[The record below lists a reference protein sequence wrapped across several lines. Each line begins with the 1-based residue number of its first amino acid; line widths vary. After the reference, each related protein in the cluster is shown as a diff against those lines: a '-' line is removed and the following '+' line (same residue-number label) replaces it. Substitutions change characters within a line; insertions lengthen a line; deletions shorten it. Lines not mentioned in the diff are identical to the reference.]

1 MRKPPQG
8 SPRPTRETYVEGLL
22 PSLDDVDDVDVDG
35 WSLPNRS
42 SRAARPASVARMR
55 RALALV
61 QLLGLATALAA
72 MLAPAPRT
80 LLEKWSS
87 FTIYPWWTLVLFGV
101 GAGAAA
107 VSVAAP
113 AGATRVLAATA
124 GVTGVL
130 AAQVGAL
137 GVWAQKH
144 WLPAFGFGG
153 GYAGDVDELE
163 QLAWI
168 VAGAGILASLA
179 AVGQLLVQHDWPRPV
194 ASVTRWRRAGS
205 GVAVL
210 VGLPILL
217 AGADPDLADLTSVV
231 AMALIYGIPWGVS
244 LAGAGWLSRHGAL
257 GVLAGCFISA
267 TLSAVAPSNQITGD
281 EARAALAGVAV
292 LFGVL
297 LVVELRQAD
306 QLAAR
311 RQGAPAPP

>member
-1 MRKPPQG
+1 
-8 SPRPTRETYVEGLL
+8 
-22 PSLDDVDDVDVDG
+22 
-35 WSLPNRS
+35 
-42 SRAARPASVARMR
+42 MR

-61 QLLGLATALAA
+61 QLLGLATAFAA

-113 AGATRVLAATA
+113 AGATRVLATTA
-124 GVTGVL
+124 AVTGVL

-168 VAGAGILASLA
+168 VAGAGILASVA

-194 ASVTRWRRAGS
+194 VSVTRWRRAGC

-217 AGADPDLADLTSVV
+217 AGADPDLADLTSVG
-231 AMALIYGIPWGVS
+231 ALALIYGVPWGVS
-244 LAGAGWLSRHGAL
+244 LLGAGWLSRHGAL
-257 GVLAGCFISA
+257 GVLAGCFVSA
-267 TLSAVAPSNQITGD
+267 TLSAFAPSNQITGD

-292 LFGVL
+292 LYAVL
-297 LVVELRQAD
+297 LVVELKEANEATAPQSQKTRSTTAC
-306 QLAAR
+306 AR
-311 RQGAPAPP
+311 RVMRR